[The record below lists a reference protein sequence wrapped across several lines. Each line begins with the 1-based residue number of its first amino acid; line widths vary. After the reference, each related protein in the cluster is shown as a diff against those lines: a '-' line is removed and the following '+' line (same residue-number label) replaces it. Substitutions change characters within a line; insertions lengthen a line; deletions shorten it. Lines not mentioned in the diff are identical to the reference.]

1 MREILRKFLKSM
13 KSIEKEDFDVKQYH
27 GANGFYHSLAQMGG
41 IRLIVS
47 QASELEIKINLRLE
61 EGADIFQ

>member
-27 GANGFYHSLAQMGG
+27 GANGFYHSLTQMVG
-41 IRLIVS
+41 I
-47 QASELEIKINLRLE
+47 
-61 EGADIFQ
+61 